1 MPKWAKVL
9 IGIVAVVAV
18 LGIGFLIYFNV
29 SFISKD
35 EVKEN
40 IARHINVDEDDLYFE
55 NIDLELDNNQYEVD
69 FYYNNNEYEAKV
81 DAKEGKV
88 IFTNYPIELTS
99 QPSTTNDDATTN
111 DDNTTNDT
119 TTTKE
124 ITLEEA
130 KDIALKHG
138 NLNESNLTLVKER
151 EERDDGINKYEIEW
165 RDNTYEYD
173 FEISKTGEVLHYD
186 KDRIND

>member
-1 MPKWAKVL
+1 MPKWAKIL

-18 LGIGFLIYFNV
+18 IGIGFFIYLKV
-29 SFISKD
+29 AFIEKD

-40 IARHINVDEDDLYFE
+40 IADYIKVDEDDLYFE
-55 NIDLELDNNQYEVD
+55 NIDLELENKQYEVD

-88 IFTNYPIELTS
+88 VFTDYPLN
-99 QPSTTNDDATTN
+99 QPSQS
-111 DDNTTNDT
+111 T
-119 TTTKE
+119 TTTNEETTSE

-130 KDIALKHG
+130 KEIALKHA
-138 NLNESNLTLVKER
+138 NLNEKDLTLVKER
-151 EERDDGINKYEIEW
+151 EERDDGINQYEIEW
-165 RDNTYEYD
+165 RDTTYEYD

-186 KDRIND
+186 KDRIYD